1 MVTPW
6 VYTQPWLTLRKDS
19 QNFNFSGHP
28 DADPEMEEK
37 SENLEVK
44 VQPIDREENDL
55 EIFEAL
61 KNLPPKVPTDSVFR
75 TKRC

>member
-1 MVTPW
+1 
-6 VYTQPWLTLRKDS
+6 
-19 QNFNFSGHP
+19 
-28 DADPEMEEK
+28 MEEK